1 MKKVLLI
8 LLLIGWMPVAIG
20 QVAGI
25 YTQDTVVPYG
35 QHARL
40 KLVVEGAEGPFQMTY
55 QRDNDP
61 PETKVAIP
69 RSPFS
74 WGEEITQTMTFTL
87 LDVKNGSNKKIEI
100 DPAHR
105 VVTVKL
111 SGTGVEELGSPFA
124 VYPNPTP
131 DILHIEIEGDDVQFD
146 IFDAL
151 GKHVMS
157 GDIHNQSIDVSDL
170 KRGLYI
176 LIVVKEGEKVSATF
190 LKE

>member
-1 MKKVLLI
+1 V
-8 LLLIGWMPVAIG
+8 
-20 QVAGI
+20 
-25 YTQDTVVPYG
+25 Y
-35 QHARL
+35 
-40 KLVVEGAEGPFQMTY
+40 
-55 QRDNDP
+55 
-61 PETKVAIP
+61 
-69 RSPFS
+69 
-74 WGEEITQTMTFTL
+74 
-87 LDVKNGSNKKIEI
+87 
-100 DPAHR
+100 
-105 VVTVKL
+105 
-111 SGTGVEELGSPFA
+111 GTGVEELENLTFA
-124 VYPNPTP
+124 AYPNPTP